1 MIIFLWVKNFY
12 ILNTSRIELSKS
24 AFRQNLQYIQSR
36 LPEGTILSAVCK
48 GNAYGHGIEPMVR
61 IAEAEGV
68 RHFSVFSSAEAH
80 RVQGSIK
87 KGSTIM
93 IMGYL
98 PNEELPWAIANDIQ
112 FYVFEFDRLQ
122 AAVAAAGKAHKKA
135 LIHIEV
141 ETGMNRTG
149 FEEERLA
156 ELFEFLYQNQEH
168 IQIEGLCTHYA
179 GAESISNYLR
189 VQQQI
194 KKYLEL
200 YELFCRQGLQPRL
213 RHTAC
218 SAAAINYPE
227 TTFDMVRVGIM
238 LYGFWPNEETFI
250 YQLRQQDTKG
260 RDPLKRVIRWKSEVM
275 STKRVKVGEFIGY
288 GTSYQ
293 ASRDMTIALIPV
305 GYGYGFARS
314 LSNLGRVLIRGK
326 RLPVIG
332 IVNMNLAMVDA
343 NELPQVTKG
352 EEVVLVGT
360 QGRKEI
366 SVASFSEMSSQ
377 LNYELLT
384 RLPLD
389 IPREVVK

>member
-1 MIIFLWVKNFY
+1 
-12 ILNTSRIELSKS
+12 
-24 AFRQNLQYIQSR
+24 
-36 LPEGTILSAVCK
+36 
-48 GNAYGHGIEPMVR
+48 MVR
-61 IAEAEGV
+61 IAEAEGI
-68 RHFSVFSSAEAH
+68 RHFSVFSSAEAR
-80 RVQGSIK
+80 RVQASIK

-122 AAVAAAGKAHKKA
+122 EAVAVAKEAHKKA

-149 FEEERLA
+149 FEEEKLP
-156 ELFEFLYQNQEH
+156 ELFEFLHQNRDH

-194 KKYLEL
+194 KKYQEL
-200 YELFCRQGLQPRL
+200 YELFCQKGLQPRL

-250 YQLRQQDTKG
+250 YQLRQQDKDIKG

-293 ASRDMTIALIPV
+293 ASRDMTIALMPV

-389 IPREVVK
+389 IPRQIVK

>member
-1 MIIFLWVKNFY
+1 MS
-12 ILNTSRIELSKS
+12 TSRIELSKS
-24 AFRQNLQYIQSR
+24 ALHTNLQYIRSR

-48 GNAYGHGIEPMVR
+48 GNAYGHGIEPIVQL
-61 IAEAEGV
+61 AEAGGV
-68 RHFSVFSSAEAH
+68 RHFSVFSSAEAR
-80 RVQGSIK
+80 RVLA
-87 KGSTIM
+87 STRNNSAIM
-93 IMGYL
+93 IMGYIQ
-98 PNEELPWAIANDIQ
+98 NEELPWAIENNIQ

-122 AAVAAAGKAHKKA
+122 ATIAAAKEAGKKA

-149 FEEERLA
+149 FEEENLQQ
-156 ELFEFLYQNQEH
+156 LFEVLHQNREYL
-168 IQIEGLCTHYA
+168 QIEGLSTHYA

-189 VQQQI
+189 VEQQI
-194 KKYLEL
+194 KKYHQL
-200 YELFCRQGLQPRL
+200 YEQFCQQNLQPRL

-227 TTFDMVRVGIM
+227 TTFDMVRIGIM
-238 LYGFWPNEETFI
+238 LYGFWPNEETYI
-250 YQLRQQDTKG
+250 YQLRQQETKG
-260 RDPLKRVIRWKSEVM
+260 KDPLKRVIRWKSEVM
-275 STKRVKVGEFIGY
+275 SIKQVRMGEFIGY

-293 ASRDMTIALIPV
+293 APKDMQVAIVPV

-314 LSNLGRVLIRGK
+314 LSNLGRVLIKGK

-332 IVNMNLAMVDA
+332 IVNMNLAMIDV
-343 NELPQVTKG
+343 NGLPEVSKG
-352 EEVVLVGT
+352 EEVVLVGK
-360 QGRKEI
+360 QGRQEI

-389 IPREVVK
+389 IPRKVTK

>member
-1 MIIFLWVKNFY
+1 M
-12 ILNTSRIELSKS
+12 NTSRIELSKS
-24 AFRQNLQYIQSR
+24 AFRQNIQYIQSR
-36 LPEGTILSAVCK
+36 LPEGTLLSAVCK
-48 GNAYGHGIEPMVR
+48 GNAYGHGIEPIVQ
-61 IAEAEGV
+61 IAEGEGI
-68 RHFSVFSSAEAH
+68 RHFSVFSSAEAR
-80 RVQGSIK
+80 RVQASIK
-87 KGSTIM
+87 KESTIM

-98 PNEELPWAIANDIQ
+98 SNEELPWAIASDIQ

-122 AAVAAAGKAHKKA
+122 AALAAAKKANKKA

-149 FEEERLA
+149 FEEERLP
-156 ELFEFLYQNQEH
+156 ELFEFLHQNQEH

-200 YELFCRQGLQPRL
+200 YALFCRQNLQPRL

-227 TTFDMVRVGIM
+227 TTFDMVRLGIM
-238 LYGFWPNEETFI
+238 LYGFWPNEETYI

-260 RDPLKRVIRWKSEVM
+260 KDPLKRVIRWKSEVM
-275 STKRVKVGEFIGY
+275 STKQVKMGEFIGY

-332 IVNMNLAMVDA
+332 IVNMNVAMIDSS
-343 NELPQVTKG
+343 ELPQLTKG
-352 EEVVLVGT
+352 EEVVLVGR
-360 QGRKEI
+360 QGRQEI

-389 IPREVVK
+389 IPREIVR